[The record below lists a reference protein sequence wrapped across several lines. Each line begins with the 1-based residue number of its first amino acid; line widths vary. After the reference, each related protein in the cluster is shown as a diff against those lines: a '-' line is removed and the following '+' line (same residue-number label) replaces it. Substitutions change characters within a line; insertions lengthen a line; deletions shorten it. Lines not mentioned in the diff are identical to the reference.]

1 MPATYLL
8 LAGSMVAVWLPPLR
22 AKGFSVPAW
31 LPLFAA
37 AVVAGLLGH
46 VLTWPALMSL
56 ALLASA
62 TSLARRSSRRWL
74 RAASM
79 VAAAVIAV
87 GLAVHVFPGYQNQAL
102 VTGLRLSAGT
112 PPITTFMN
120 FDKASA
126 GLFLLVAFAPRIDTV
141 ARLKLVLPA
150 AAGISAATVV
160 VVLGLATALGYMAP
174 DLKFPD
180 VAPAWLAVNLLF
192 TCVAEEAVFRGLLQ
206 ERLAAALPAR
216 RLWQGL
222 GIAVS
227 AVLFGL
233 AHAAGGQV
241 LVLLAMLA
249 GAGYSLAYAATRR
262 IESAILAHFA
272 VNAVHFL
279 GFSYPHL

>member
-1 MPATYLL
+1 
-8 LAGSMVAVWLPPLR
+8 MVAVWLPPLR

-37 AVVAGLLGH
+37 AVVSGLLSH
-46 VLTWPALMSL
+46 VLTWPALVSL
-56 ALLASA
+56 ALLAGA
-62 TSLARRSSRRWL
+62 TSLARWSSRRWL
-74 RAASM
+74 RAVAM

-87 GLAVHVFPGYQNQAL
+87 GLAVHVFPGYHKQAL
-102 VTGLRLSAGT
+102 VTGLRLSEGT

-141 ARLKLVLPA
+141 ARLKLVFPA
-150 AAGISAATVV
+150 GVGISAATVV

-174 DLKFPD
+174 DLKFPQ

-192 TCVAEEAVFRGLLQ
+192 TCVAEEAIFRGLLQ
-206 ERLAAALPAR
+206 ERLATALPAR

-241 LVLLAMLA
+241 LVLLATLA

-272 VNAVHFL
+272 VNAVHFV